1 MVQASQTKKRLGVLI
16 GGSGLIG
23 GTLAHYFKTK
33 TAEEIDIRAPSSK
46 KLSIRNAEDI
56 KNYLRRVKP
65 DFIINT
71 AMAALDSDAQL
82 AFEVNYI
89 GTVNLA
95 RSCCALKIPYIHMS
109 SASTLP
115 SGENLIEDDHLPL
128 SSSLSH
134 YAKSKLMS
142 ERTLKYMSKHHDLD
156 YTTIRLAIVYGEHDH
171 KIQGFHR
178 LFFTI
183 ADEAMPFLI
192 TKKGIKHSYTN
203 ANKLPYFVHHIL
215 DNREEFSGETYHFV
229 DREPIPLD
237 ELILTIRSYLELK
250 RPREIYIPYPVI
262 RSGKYFLERLAK
274 FLSWFGITVR
284 LPPELMFLEN
294 FYKSQTLN
302 SDKLQQSSFVDPF
315 PEETIYLALP
325 KLVIY
330 YLTRWGHLNLITTF
344 NEEFFGCNE
353 LEDDFRFSP
362 RELLNSVH
370 ADSTSP
376 FLDLKTTNKHYSL

>member
-1 MVQASQTKKRLGVLI
+1 MVQATQTKKRLGVLI

-33 TAEEIDIRAPSSK
+33 TADEIDIRAPSSK
-46 KLSIRNAEDI
+46 KLSIRTSEDI
-56 KNYLRRVKP
+56 KAYLRRVQP
-65 DFIINT
+65 DFVINT

-82 AFEVNYI
+82 AFEVNYL

-95 RSCCALKIPYIHMS
+95 RACCALNIPYIHMS

-115 SGENLIEDDHLPL
+115 SGENLTEDDHLPL
-128 SSSLSH
+128 SPTLSN

-142 ERTLKYMSKHHDLD
+142 ERTLKYMGKHQGLD
-156 YTTIRLAIVYGEHDH
+156 YTVVRLAIVYGEHDH

-183 ADEAMPFLI
+183 ADESMPFLF
-192 TKKGIKHSYTN
+192 TKKGIQHSYTN

-215 DNREEFSGETYHFV
+215 DNRDEFSGETYHFV
-229 DREPIPLD
+229 DKEPIPMD

-250 RPREIYIPYPVI
+250 SPRELYVPYPVI
-262 RSGKYFLERLAK
+262 RSGKYFLEWLAK
-274 FLSWFGITVR
+274 MLNWFGIAVR
-284 LPPELMFLEN
+284 LPPELMFLES
-294 FYKSQTLN
+294 FYKSQTLS
-302 SDKLQQSSFVDPF
+302 SDKLQECSFIDPF
-315 PEETIYLALP
+315 PEETVITTLP

-344 NEEFFGCNE
+344 NEEFFGCND

-362 RELLNSVH
+362 RELLKSIH
-370 ADSTSP
+370 ADSTAP
-376 FLDLKTTNKHYSL
+376 FADMKDEKIN

>member
-1 MVQASQTKKRLGVLI
+1 MVQAAQKKKRLGVLI

-33 TAEEIDIRAPSSK
+33 TADVIDIRAPSSK
-46 KLSIRNAEDI
+46 KLSIRMAEDI
-56 KNYLRRVKP
+56 KAYLRRVRP
-65 DFIINT
+65 DFVINT

-82 AFEVNYI
+82 AFEVNYL

-95 RSCCALKIPYIHMS
+95 RACCALNIPYIHMS

-115 SGENLIEDDHLPL
+115 SGENLTEEDHLPL
-128 SSSLSH
+128 SPHLSN

-142 ERTLKYMSKHHDLD
+142 ERTLKYMGKQQGLD
-156 YTTIRLAIVYGEHDH
+156 YTVIRLAIVYGEHDH

-183 ADEAMPFLI
+183 ADESMPFLF
-192 TKKGIKHSYTN
+192 TKKGIQHSYTN
-203 ANKLPYFVHHIL
+203 ANKLPYLVHHAL
-215 DNREEFSGETYHFV
+215 DHREEFSGETYHFV
-229 DREPIPLD
+229 DKDPIALD

-250 RPREIYIPYPVI
+250 RPKEIYFPYPVI

-274 FLSWFGITVR
+274 ALNWFGIGVR
-284 LPPELMFLEN
+284 LPPELLFLES
-294 FYKSQTLN
+294 FYKPQTLS
-302 SDKLQQSSFVDPF
+302 SDKLEESSFVDPF
-315 PEETIYLALP
+315 PDETVITALP

-344 NEEFFGCNE
+344 NEEFFGCND
-353 LEDDFRFSP
+353 LEDDFRFNP
-362 RELLNSVH
+362 RDLLNSIH
-370 ADSTSP
+370 ADSTAP
-376 FLDLKTTNKHYSL
+376 FVDVQDKQ